1 MLNDN
6 ITKFVTSKKVQAT
19 HSNDESRNTCSCI
32 EHRILPGFL
41 AAMHIQSAQGCSV
54 NNLQWNKS
62 LTIGVAVS
70 YFTYI
75 NLTRVTVFFFSF
87 LKIKKSEKYEFCFLT
102 PHISWQVSLIQIW

>member
-1 MLNDN
+1 MLNDK

-32 EHRILPGFL
+32 EHRIARGFL
-41 AAMHIQSAQGCSV
+41 AAMHIQSARGCSV

-75 NLTRVTVFFFSF
+75 NLTRVTVFFS
-87 LKIKKSEKYEFCFLT
+87 
-102 PHISWQVSLIQIW
+102 VSLKLKKVKNVSLLFDPSY